1 MPSHAAPAPTLP
13 QPLRRQRPPLLIAL
27 LACALAGPVL
37 AQPAAAAVSAEA
49 AALAQLRATTLGL
62 IDALV
67 AQGLLSRERAD
78 ALLRQAQ
85 TATPVTA
92 APATTPAAADAS
104 TWGSPRTEA
113 GADGKPAATVQRIP
127 YLSETVRA
135 QLREQIKLDVLEQA
149 REERWAD
156 SRQIPEWSRRISFSG
171 DLRMRAQSELYDR
184 DNLPADQY
192 RLQTLLA
199 ATPAWS
205 PDLSNTTT
213 DRHRL
218 TLRAR
223 LGLQAKLSEDSSVAL
238 RLSTGSSTGSPS
250 STSQTLGNQFNK
262 LPITLDRAVLRWEPR
277 FDLRLFAG
285 RMANPFFG
293 TDLIWPDDLSLDGL
307 AGQGELTLAS
317 GLYLF
322 AGAGAFALEELNL
335 DKRDKWLLGLQLG
348 ADWAIDNHTG
358 LRVALGLYDF
368 RNIEGVRETAP
379 KPSGAADGTVAYLG
393 SAYPASVRS
402 KGNTLIN
409 LNDPTSTASPTWG
422 LASKFR
428 PINLSAAL
436 TLRQFD
442 PAQLQLSLDWVRNS
456 AFDIEDI
463 ARRAND
469 PRVREVLAKT
479 TGLQARALLGHAQLA
494 ERGQWQAF
502 VALRKFERDAWVDG
516 FTDTTWHGGGTNY
529 RGFSVGGSQ
538 AFDRNTSLSLRWT
551 STRNLDDKVV
561 TATFAQGTLS
571 GAPLKIDVLQ
581 LDLNAR
587 F

>member
-1 MPSHAAPAPTLP
+1 MPTCPAAAPPKPLHRRRHRRPALP
-13 QPLRRQRPPLLIAL
+13 IAL
-27 LACALAGPVL
+27 LACALVGPVL
-37 AQPAAAAVSAEA
+37 AQPAAAPVSAEA

-85 TATPVTA
+85 TAA
-92 APATTPAAADAS
+92 PAAAPQSTDS
-104 TWGSPRTEA
+104 GTWGSPRAAA
-113 GADGKPAATVQRIP
+113 GAASANTAPVQRIP

-171 DLRMRAQSELYDR
+171 DLRMRAQSELYAS

-213 DRHRL
+213 NRHRL

-223 LGLQAKLSEDSSVAL
+223 LGVQAKLSDDTSVAL
-238 RLSTGSSTGSPS
+238 RLSTGSSSGSPTS
-250 STSQTLGNQFNK
+250 ASQTLGNQFNK
-262 LPITLDRAVLRWEPR
+262 LSVTLDRAALRWEPR
-277 FDLRLFAG
+277 HDLRLFAG

-293 TDLIWPDDLSLDGL
+293 TDLIWPDDLSMDGV

-348 ADWAIDNHTG
+348 ADWAVDNHTG

-368 RNIEGVRETAP
+368 RHIEGIRETAP
-379 KPSGAADGTVAYLG
+379 KPGGAADGTVAYLG
-393 SAYPASVRS
+393 SAYPASLRS

-409 LNDPTSTASPTWG
+409 LNDPTSTAIPTWG
-422 LASKFR
+422 LASRFR
-428 PINLSAAL
+428 PLNLSAAL
-436 TLRQFD
+436 TLRQLE
-442 PAQLQLSLDWVRNS
+442 PLQVQLSLDWVRNS

-463 ARRAND
+463 ARRAGD
-469 PRVREVLAKT
+469 SRVREVLAKT

-502 VALRKFERDAWVDG
+502 AALRKFERDAWVDG

-529 RGFSVGGSQ
+529 RGFSVGASQ

-551 STRNLDDKVV
+551 STRNLDDKVI
-561 TATFAQGTLS
+561 TATFPQGTLS